1 MTNDLCP
8 NDPAL
13 LQSCV
18 CTKNQNS
25 LRVSQDINAS
35 VKYSCDP
42 ITADIS
48 VAQGVFA
55 GYCGLGAGTTS
66 FPTFAPPPGD
76 MTYYITAL
84 PQYDS
89 LVPCAQSGLSRGVM
103 SATNE
108 LCPKDP
114 AGLASCVCFKTGM
127 PNWVSKVITSSVKYA
142 CSSTASQD
150 LSSALAVWDY
160 FCSAAR
166 AEVKPSVTESVPT
179 TAFTNNLNGVGGQP
193 TQTGTTNSGG
203 GLNGGGGP
211 SGTGGGDSEN
221 KPNIGMIVGGVV
233 GGIAV
238 IVLVGV
244 AIFLLMRRRKAAQ
257 NGNSGDS
264 EMVQDSFPPATATA
278 VPSGGKSELDSIAVA
293 GKPGATGGSGN
304 GVSPVSAAHTP
315 ELKNH
320 GPFAPPPPMPE
331 MPAQYANSPQQPRQN
346 ELHGQDYRPELYG
359 QQAYRPELQGQT
371 GYSASAAV
379 SPQSP
384 AGANGLGGQQVHEAP
399 GPYPNR
405 SPQEMQ
411 GHAWMPPTQPQYY
424 EMPGGGAASYGGR

>member
-1 MTNDLCP
+1 
-8 NDPAL
+8 
-13 LQSCV
+13 
-18 CTKNQNS
+18 
-25 LRVSQDINAS
+25 
-35 VKYSCDP
+35 
-42 ITADIS
+42 
-48 VAQGVFA
+48 
-55 GYCGLGAGTTS
+55 
-66 FPTFAPPPGD
+66 
-76 MTYYITAL
+76 
-84 PQYDS
+84 
-89 LVPCAQSGLSRGVM
+89 
-103 SATNE
+103 
-108 LCPKDP
+108 
-114 AGLASCVCFKTGM
+114 
-127 PNWVSKVITSSVKYA
+127 
-142 CSSTASQD
+142 
-150 LSSALAVWDY
+150 
-160 FCSAAR
+160 
-166 AEVKPSVTESVPT
+166 
-179 TAFTNNLNGVGGQP
+179 
-193 TQTGTTNSGG
+193 
-203 GLNGGGGP
+203 
-211 SGTGGGDSEN
+211 
-221 KPNIGMIVGGVV
+221 MIVGGVV

-411 GHAWMPPTQPQYY
+411 GQAWMPPTQPQYY